1 MSVPGPGPRT
11 IHVESTI
18 EVENRLRGILPY
30 INLSDLVQLRQ
41 LIPEYLQMT
50 HVSRITTWPEVQFD
64 FSSNVISTTSNRP
77 LENRVDTQRRL
88 RSALEGVSH
97 HELNIM
103 RQLVPQYLP
112 NPDLETPND
121 NTNQEADQPRRH
133 PRPVPPPTRCHS
145 RSRSPEL
152 VSRSFVARCGIS
164 CSFSGCS
171 KPCGK
176 PVFPLGSPNH
186 VRHYCQEHRAL

>member
-1 MSVPGPGPRT
+1 MSGPGPGPRT

-30 INLSDLVQLRQ
+30 INPSDLVQLRQ

-50 HVSRITTWPEVQFD
+50 HVSRITTLTEVQFD

-103 RQLVPQYLP
+103 RQLVPQYFAQSGFGDTQRQHQP
-112 NPDLETPND
+112 GSRPATQTP
-121 NTNQEADQPRRH
+121 TTCA
-133 PRPVPPPTRCHS
+133 PTYKM
-145 RSRSPEL
+145 PQQKQ
-152 VSRSFVARCGIS
+152 VT
-164 CSFSGCS
+164 
-171 KPCGK
+171 
-176 PVFPLGSPNH
+176 
-186 VRHYCQEHRAL
+186 